1 MNLLSTLLAPQALRL
16 LLWTTLPTLAYTAC
30 SQPAHTDFE
39 LKRTKL
45 TGITNGTPADAVLLI
60 LGKAD
65 EVRVLSKSYFEGE
78 SYRWAYGCER
88 PGGFAKIGLV
98 VFGTNGTAIWVS
110 SPTRP
115 RYFRSEAAQVALSD
129 AFQKTSGGL
138 HCEINSIDPQAEGAL
153 TASNSLRH
161 TISYSLINEGRD
173 WFIRPQE
180 TSSAKWNLVLE
191 VYNADGQL
199 YLRQDHKH
207 FASAFSPDEREWP
220 KLKIPPEGRITEEF
234 PLWLADTDF
243 GIPNPGKYSVRLL
256 FPFERGKFYSSN
268 LKEFQI
274 R

>member
-1 MNLLSTLLAPQALRL
+1 MNLFSTLLAPQTLRL

-45 TGITNGTPADAVLLI
+45 TAITNGTPAEAVQLM

-98 VFGTNGTAIWVS
+98 MFGTNGTAIWVS
-110 SPTRP
+110 SPTGP
-115 RYFRSEAAQVALSD
+115 RYLRSKPAQVPLSD
-129 AFQKTSGGL
+129 ALQKTPDSL
-138 HCEINSIDPQAEGAL
+138 HCEINSIEPQAEGAL
-153 TASNSLRH
+153 AASNSSRH
-161 TISYSLINEGRD
+161 TISFSLVNEGRD
-173 WFIRPQE
+173 PFIRPQE
-180 TSSAKWNLVLE
+180 TSSAKWDLVVE
-191 VYNADGQL
+191 VYDADGQL
-199 YLRQDHKH
+199 YYRQDHKH
-207 FASAFSPDEREWP
+207 FASAYSADEREWP
-220 KLKIPPEGRITEEF
+220 KLKIPPEGRITEDL